1 MGLLIILVMI
11 LFFYLFVLMQ
21 FRKSKARHNRKHL
34 QRERQFRWM
43 IFKTPQEAFQLKR
56 LIDSIVSFIFV
67 NETMKTYSA
76 ANRYAP
82 LHLLKSPASRA
93 TLRIKVGAKR
103 AESRLS
109 GETSSQLVSQIAS
122 SPQRKEEPNNGK
134 QSMLTKSFRS
144 ECQLISSSY

>member
-1 MGLLIILVMI
+1 MAQQEAFAAI
-11 LFFYLFVLMQ
+11 
-21 FRKSKARHNRKHL
+21 KAV
-34 QRERQFRWM
+34 QVDDFQ
-43 IFKTPQEAFQLKR
+43 TPQEAFQLKR

-67 NETMKTYSA
+67 SETMKTYSA

-82 LHLLKSPASRA
+82 LHLLKSPAFMLSGV

-109 GETSSQLVSQIAS
+109 KETSRQLVSQTAS
-122 SPQRKEEPNNGK
+122 STQRKKEEPNNGK